1 MAMGIGLLE
10 AVPMDELKQWARVG
24 KFQTSINSPPSFDP
38 LRFVAPAPF
47 RTREVLIAE
56 LAYFRALSRG
66 FEPGHEVEDWLEAE
80 AEFEKRYGARHG
92 R

>member
-1 MAMGIGLLE
+1 MGIGLLE
-10 AVPMDELKQWARVG
+10 AASMDELKQWARAG
-24 KFQTSINSPPSFDP
+24 KFTHTSINSPPSFDP
-38 LRFVAPAPF
+38 LRFVAPAPV

-66 FEPGHEVEDWLEAE
+66 FEPGHEVQDWLEAE